1 MQYNKENIL
10 FWEGGNKYLKKENV
24 PEKNHSKQ
32 LILRYILM
40 RLQNLRKIKK

>member
-24 PEKNHSKQ
+24 PEK
-32 LILRYILM
+32 II
-40 RLQNLRKIKK
+40 QNN